1 MSLVA
6 ILGAGPLGAATA
18 HRLAQRGRVGSI
30 QLIDAGLDAA
40 KGKALDIEQSAP
52 IDQFNTRISATNDA
66 LAAVSATAIVV
77 ADELVDGEWIGDRGT
92 ALVERLVRAGT
103 RAPLVFAGPGQD
115 ALMEVC
121 VKRLGVPSNR
131 IVGAASSAIVG
142 AVRTMAAVELD
153 LADVELAVVGR
164 PPSFTIGWSAATSGG
179 LLVADRIAP
188 HRLLS
193 ISQTLPRLW
202 PPGPF
207 ATGAATTRIVEGLI
221 NGTRRLECATTV
233 VDGDFGVRHS
243 AVMLPLRLGHQ
254 RVLSYEM
261 PSLSPQERTAL
272 VNSLGTARLL

>member
-18 HRLAQRGRVGSI
+18 HRLAQRGRVNSI
-30 QLIDAGLDAA
+30 QLIDAGLDAG
-40 KGKALDIEQSAP
+40 KGKSLDIEQSAP

-66 LAAVSATAIVV
+66 LAAVGATAIVV
-77 ADELVDGEWIGDRGT
+77 ADELLDGEWIGDRGT
-92 ALVERLVRAGT
+92 ALVERLVRAAT

-115 ALMEVC
+115 ELMEAC
-121 VKRLGVPSNR
+121 AKRLGVPSNR
-131 IVGAASSAIVG
+131 IVGTASSAIVG

-164 PPSFTIGWSAATSGG
+164 SPSFTIGWSAATSSG
-179 LLVADRIAP
+179 LLVTDRIPP

-193 ISQTLPRLW
+193 ISQALPRLW

-207 ATGAATTRIVEGLI
+207 AIGAATARVVEGLI

-233 VDGDFGVRHS
+233 VDGDLGVRHT

-261 PSLSPQERTAL
+261 PSLSPQERIAL
-272 VNSLGTARLL
+272 VNGLGG